1 MTERKAFL
9 DTWKFFAIA
18 ALPGFLS
25 NFWVILR
32 SPNFLNTQDFIEWAV
47 LTSSVVLLCCL
58 SQLGIKPG
66 YMQEVTD
73 KGVDNRYSALT
84 SSVCV
89 LSVTGLLAGISL
101 VCLFKVLN
109 YFQLWKILT
118 YFLVCQY
125 FALQRTFTLFSKQT
139 CEYDKKHGNWL
150 NYLSFKQCF
159 R

>member
-32 SPNFLNTQDFIEWAV
+32 SPSFLNTQDFIEWAV

-73 KGVDNRYSALT
+73 KGVNNRYSALT

-101 VCLFKVLN
+101 VCLFK
-109 YFQLWKILT
+109 
-118 YFLVCQY
+118 C
-125 FALQRTFTLFSKQT
+125 
-139 CEYDKKHGNWL
+139 
-150 NYLSFKQCF
+150 
-159 R
+159 

>member
-1 MTERKAFL
+1 MAERKAFL

-32 SPNFLNTQDFIEWAV
+32 SPNFLNAQDFIEWAV
-47 LTSSVVLLCCL
+47 LASSLVFLCCL

-73 KGVDNRYSALT
+73 KGVDKRYSALT

-89 LSVTGLLAGISL
+89 LSITGVLAGISL

-109 YFQLWKILT
+109 YFQLWENT
-118 YFLVCQY
+118 NV
-125 FALQRTFTLFSKQT
+125 LFSLPIFCLT
-139 CEYDKKHGNWL
+139 TNLYVI
-150 NYLSFKQCF
+150 F
-159 R
+159 

>member
-32 SPNFLNTQDFIEWAV
+32 SPGFLNAQDFIEWAV

-73 KGVDNRYSALT
+73 KGVNNRYSAFNFFCM
-84 SSVCV
+84 SSF
-89 LSVTGLLAGISL
+89 SNRIISR
-101 VCLFKVLN
+101 N
-109 YFQLWKILT
+109 
-118 YFLVCQY
+118 
-125 FALQRTFTLFSKQT
+125 
-139 CEYDKKHGNWL
+139 
-150 NYLSFKQCF
+150 LSFF
-159 R
+159 AFLNR

>member
-73 KGVDNRYSALT
+73 KGVNNRYSALT

-89 LSVTGLLAGISL
+89 LSVTGLLAGFL
-101 VCLFKVLN
+101 LF
-109 YFQLWKILT
+109 
-118 YFLVCQY
+118 
-125 FALQRTFTLFSKQT
+125 AFSK
-139 CEYDKKHGNWL
+139 
-150 NYLSFKQCF
+150 